1 MINSHHTSLS
11 TLNKENKSQM
21 DKSYNKDDSMIVDAK
36 FENLPKKYQDDKL
49 NKVLQTYIKN
59 PQILIN
65 EEKEIKERFLAK
77 QKKDIAAA
85 KQKFDTKNQ
94 LQQFE
99 LENQNTQN
107 SQQKAYNNL
116 SKEEVLVVLQKQNRK
131 SQANTVLADN
141 SNIQNEFYPSCIKP
155 KNPITK
161 KRQSTDYSKK
171 NADYLENLNI
181 QQQSNNK
188 DLINQQR
195 QTQQDRN
202 RADNS
207 QNQDVQARL
216 YERTEL
222 QKLRI
227 KQKEEEQAN
236 LKNKR
241 QKNRSQSI
249 EQNVNFMQNDNQ
261 KLIDRH
267 KEYLKQLKQ
276 QVNIEKETQKQLKQ
290 KDEENKI
297 RLRNSVLAS
306 IKNDLTQQRKLILEN
321 HNLFLSKSTVSQ
333 SAKQISLPEINQSQ
347 TICLEKQKSEVEQE
361 NKAIVTSQAF
371 FRQSSL
377 KDTDEVNEK
386 IESKTN
392 LSKVKKLRPLPFISS
407 MVEWKKKQR
416 IPSDSK
422 IFIVMGGYKDFKKAL
437 LKRGWIENPQTNSP
451 CFDLKWTLLGK
462 DIDYDNILPNQIV
475 NHFEN
480 NSKICSKIGLLNS
493 LKNLYWFDNADLN
506 SFFPQCFDMNDPD
519 EFNDFVKNFKLS
531 KAISVLKKYL
541 RLFLEKDD
549 KYNNYKIQAQVAL
562 QVLTRY
568 FNDVNNVIDDE
579 KQAAEYFKSIPDE
592 EWEILASDEMSNEDL
607 AKKKH
612 FEWIKKIKLA
622 YQGIKVKAQV
632 KKKKKKSQAM
642 IKKMIQND
650 AIKRKQDGDKQ
661 QSDGSDSE
669 DEEVEMDDFTSAVNQ
684 FLNER
689 EKCDPQ
695 FNLKGEDNIWIV
707 KPAGLSRG
715 RGITCYKNLVEIIDH
730 AKSMELQMIVQKYI
744 ENPVLIQQRKFDIR
758 IWVLVTD
765 WNPLAI
771 WYFDECYIR
780 FSADSYS
787 TKNLSNKFQHLT
799 NNAISKKKAQQGQ
812 DEITLQG
819 NMYTQEQLENFFIE
833 TEGFNVFQQKIK
845 PQIINI
851 IKWSILSCSDTVESR
866 KNSMELFGYDI
877 MIDTNFNPW
886 LLEVNTSPSLEYST
900 EITKKLVKQV
910 LEDVA
915 KVVVDYGMAQKSGVK
930 KSELQKIS
938 TGKFIKVYQGQE
950 IQDKGINS
958 LQKNFICEG
967 SKMRIRKPKKQKKLT
982 KIAKKQNQQEDS
994 TTNNQINDVQKQLQT
1009 QTSNIEKYSRPQT
1022 AKSQSSK
1029 KL

>member
-1 MINSHHTSLS
+1 MINSHHTSQQ
-11 TLNKENKSQM
+11 TLNKESKTQM
-21 DKSYNKDDSMIVDAK
+21 DKSYNVDDSMTVDAK
-36 FENLPKKYQDDKL
+36 FENYSKRNQDDKL
-49 NKVLQTYIKN
+49 NKVLQTYFKS
-59 PQILIN
+59 PQDLIN
-65 EEKEIKERFLAK
+65 EEKEIKKIFLAK

-99 LENQNTQN
+99 FENENYQ
-107 SQQKAYNNL
+107 SCMQKAQNNL
-116 SKEEVLVVLQKQNRK
+116 SKEEILVVLQKQNRI

-141 SNIQNEFYPSCIKP
+141 SNIQNEFYPSYTKP
-155 KNPITK
+155 KNPTTK
-161 KRQSTDYSKK
+161 KRQSTDYTQK
-171 NADYLENLNI
+171 NTDYLDILNI

-188 DLINQQR
+188 DQINQQK
-195 QTQQDRN
+195 QPQQDRN
-202 RADNS
+202 GADNS
-207 QNQDVQARL
+207 QNQDVQGRL

-227 KQKEEEQAN
+227 KQKEEEISV

-241 QKNRSQSI
+241 QTNRNQSII
-249 EQNVNFMQNDNQ
+249 EQNTISLQNDNQ
-261 KLIDRH
+261 KLVDRH
-267 KEYLKQLKQ
+267 KEYLRQLKQ
-276 QVNIEKETQKQLKQ
+276 QVITEKEIQKQLKK
-290 KDEENKI
+290 KDEDNKI

-333 SAKQISLPEINQSQ
+333 SVKQISLPEINQSQ
-347 TICLEKQKSEVEQE
+347 TICLEKQKSDVEQE
-361 NKAIVTSQAF
+361 KKAVVTSQAF

-377 KDTDEVNEK
+377 KNTDEENEK
-386 IESKTN
+386 IESKIN
-392 LSKVKKLRPLPFISS
+392 LTKVKKLRPLPFISS
-407 MVEWKKKQR
+407 MAEWKKKQR

-422 IFIVMGGYKDFKKAL
+422 IFIIMGGYKDFKKAL
-437 LKRGWIENPQTNSP
+437 LKRGWIQNPQTNSP

-506 SFFPQCFDMNDPD
+506 TFFPQCFDMNDPD

-531 KAISVLKKYL
+531 KAVSVLKKYL
-541 RLFLEKDD
+541 RLYLEKDE
-549 KYNNYKIQAQVAL
+549 KHNNYKIQAQVAL

-568 FNDVNNVIDDE
+568 FNEIDNVIDDE
-579 KQAAEYFKSIPDE
+579 KQAAEYFKSLPDD
-592 EWEILASDEMSNEDL
+592 EWEILASDEMNNEDL

-642 IKKMIQND
+642 IKKMIQNE
-650 AIKRKQDGDKQ
+650 AIKNGDKL

-744 ENPVLIQQRKFDIR
+744 ENPVLIKQRKFDIR

-812 DEITLQG
+812 DDIALQG
-819 NMYTQEQLENFFIE
+819 NMYTQEQLENFFKE
-833 TEGFNVFQQKIK
+833 TEGYNVFQQKIK

-900 EITKKLVKQV
+900 DITKKLVKQV

-915 KVVVDYGMAQKSGVK
+915 KVVVDYGIAQKSGIK

-938 TGKFIKVYQGQE
+938 TGKFIKIYQGQE

-967 SKMRIRKPKKQKKLT
+967 SKMRIRKPKKQKKNT
-982 KIAKKQNQQEDS
+982 KLVKKQNFQEEPS
-994 TTNNQINDVQKQLQT
+994 TSNQINDGQKLLQS
-1009 QTSNIEKYSRPQT
+1009 QTSNIEKQSRPQT